1 AGFKAGAA
9 VLAGCDCGVIGA
21 ALLVEGSMTGMAGV
35 CAEVELPD
43 GSISD
48 FSPSL
53 PQLIKMKERQAPI
66 STEIFR
72 VDILINFL
80 ESTILR
86 IEVRTSPNKK
96 ASTFVL
102 ASYLSG
108 RQDCLRLSL
117 WGS

>member
-1 AGFKAGAA
+1 
-9 VLAGCDCGVIGA
+9 
-21 ALLVEGSMTGMAGV
+21 
-35 CAEVELPD
+35 
-43 GSISD
+43 
-48 FSPSL
+48 
-53 PQLIKMKERQAPI
+53 
-66 STEIFR
+66 
-72 VDILINFL
+72 LINFL